1 VIFGRT
7 SALLLAMVELLA
19 LLGYF
24 FLLNSIYV
32 ELMR

>member
-19 LLGYF
+19 LLDYF
-24 FLLNSIYV
+24 SVSY
-32 ELMR
+32 